1 LTAGSSIQ
9 VAGSAQMLHKKQDHM
24 TGFQTCFSNHCLS
37 IIIIAPF
44 ITTIFICEAPVMLLA
59 ATFLLLTS
67 IIIPWFKLWPMT
79 WTRLFK
85 CCPHNPSFFLH

>member
-1 LTAGSSIQ
+1 
-9 VAGSAQMLHKKQDHM
+9 
-24 TGFQTCFSNHCLS
+24 
-37 IIIIAPF
+37 
-44 ITTIFICEAPVMLLA
+44 
-59 ATFLLLTS
+59 LLTS